1 MESRTVRKARGAFFT
16 PPEIAHALAAWAVRS
31 ADDTVLEPSC
41 GEADILLAA
50 AERLKRLGAC
60 RSLRRE
66 RLRGV
71 EIFAASARTAE
82 TRLRE
87 AGFDAAVSVGDF
99 FEYDAPA
106 SFDAVVGNPPF
117 VRYQNFSGAARA
129 RALEAALA
137 QGVRLSG
144 LAGSWAAFTV
154 AAARHV
160 APDGRLALVLP
171 AELLGVDYAREVRR
185 FLLRRFRRVRIVAFD
200 ERVFPGVLEEVVLL
214 LAEGSGGAS
223 RLEVCRAR
231 DAGSLGALEAA
242 SWTAHDPVDGEK
254 WTQALVEKEA
264 LAAYRAF
271 AGDRFEPLGAW
282 GGAYLGA
289 VTGNNRFFSLTTA
302 EARVRGLDPGD
313 TVRISP
319 PGARHLREP
328 AFTDAMWKRL
338 AADGARCLL
347 LAPRGEPSDAA
358 RRYLAEG
365 ERAGVAKAYKCR
377 VRKPWWR
384 VPRVDTPDLIVTYM
398 NNDRPRLIDNSARVE
413 ILNSVYGVRL
423 APERER
429 IGREMLPVACL
440 NSVTLLGAELVGRAY
455 GGGLLK
461 MEPREADK
469 LPIPTPGRLER
480 AAKALQSLRP
490 RIALSL
496 RSDGGRDI
504 VEAVDAIV
512 LADAPAGEL
521 RKIRTAREA
530 LFRRRRAR
538 GREKRRS
545 PGNSHFGPRE
555 AFRGRAAASTGVWAH
570 PGSR

>member
-50 AERLKRLGAC
+50 AERLKRLGA
-60 RSLRRE
+60 RPSRRRE

-200 ERVFPGVLEEVVLL
+200 ERVFPSVLEEVVLL

-223 RLEVCRAR
+223 RLEV
-231 DAGSLGALEAA
+231 SLPSRG
-242 SWTAHDPVDGEK
+242 
-254 WTQALVEKEA
+254 
-264 LAAYRAF
+264 
-271 AGDRFEPLGAW
+271 
-282 GGAYLGA
+282 
-289 VTGNNRFFSLTTA
+289 
-302 EARVRGLDPGD
+302 RGL
-313 TVRISP
+313 
-319 PGARHLREP
+319 A
-328 AFTDAMWKRL
+328 
-338 AADGARCLL
+338 
-347 LAPRGEPSDAA
+347 
-358 RRYLAEG
+358 
-365 ERAGVAKAYKCR
+365 
-377 VRKPWWR
+377 
-384 VPRVDTPDLIVTYM
+384 
-398 NNDRPRLIDNSARVE
+398 
-413 ILNSVYGVRL
+413 
-423 APERER
+423 
-429 IGREMLPVACL
+429 
-440 NSVTLLGAELVGRAY
+440 
-455 GGGLLK
+455 
-461 MEPREADK
+461 
-469 LPIPTPGRLER
+469 
-480 AAKALQSLRP
+480 
-490 RIALSL
+490 
-496 RSDGGRDI
+496 
-504 VEAVDAIV
+504 
-512 LADAPAGEL
+512 
-521 RKIRTAREA
+521 
-530 LFRRRRAR
+530 RRAR
-538 GREKRRS
+538 G
-545 PGNSHFGPRE
+545 
-555 AFRGRAAASTGVWAH
+555 GVMDGA
-570 PGSR
+570 